1 MNKKLIAAILAAT
14 TALSAAPFA
23 LAENDEN
30 TNDKVEIAFNVGD
43 SILKI
48 NGIETEVETPYVTE
62 NNTTLVPLRV
72 ITEAFGAKVDWDGD
86 TQKITLTYPAVNI
99 ELQIGNI
106 VATVNDHTEALL
118 ESPALSENGVTMVPL
133 RFISETFGLWF
144 GIGAT
149 VGYDNDTQAI
159 LVTKENMDNSS
170 TVTGITDMTKTG
182 DSYYLWSI
190 DTPTQMKMAD
200 RTLDA
205 MTTKFV
211 ADDESSM
218 YIDVYPI
225 TEDTVDFDEE
235 YSKRKDSFSSY
246 TLINAENLPE
256 SNGTQHMHFQAKNK
270 EQIIDFHE
278 YYTKDYRYLI
288 TSLIKINDDTSTKD
302 MILSLVDSFKIGKID
317 NETYD
322 LSTVKTEGTRQYREI
337 TDDTYKVSF
346 YVPANYQME
355 DDNTENEF
363 TFYEPKNESTSH
375 ISLGIYSKTG
385 DTTAYSL
392 ATNDHAIREKYA
404 STKYSTLTPVSET
417 GTNSYKYT
425 QTISGSTD
433 SDLYTVDTFFEKGDY
448 VYNFAVTTNLDYDEM
463 ELNTILN
470 SIKAEELDSSKIGK
484 LMRNDPE
491 DTLNTA
497 KVGDY
502 QFSIPA
508 SWKLFSKTSQG
519 SSYTNVSYVNT
530 YTTSGIIYAS
540 MTGSDFKQTNL
551 STVAN
556 SYSKSITQDD
566 EHEMFKKVEYT
577 SINGKRYAYFTYTT
591 TSKADYKSY
600 GTVYM
605 TCDNGTAH
613 IFTLIQNEV
622 FYGSAEIDDFIDIV
636 NSFQSK

>member
-1 MNKKLIAAILAAT
+1 M
-14 TALSAAPFA
+14 
-23 LAENDEN
+23 
-30 TNDKVEIAFNVGD
+30 
-43 SILKI
+43 
-48 NGIETEVETPYVTE
+48 
-62 NNTTLVPLRV
+62 VPLRV

-106 VATVNDHTEALL
+106 VATVNDHTETLL

-133 RFISETFGLWF
+133 RFISETF
-144 GIGAT
+144 GAT

-225 TEDTVDFDEE
+225 TENTVDFDEE

-246 TLINAENLPE
+246 TLINAEKLPE

-363 TFYEPKNESTSH
+363 TFYEPKNESKAH

>member
-106 VATVNDHTEALL
+106 VATVNDHTETLL
-118 ESPALSENGVTMVPL
+118 ES
-133 RFISETFGLWF
+133 
-144 GIGAT
+144 
-149 VGYDNDTQAI
+149 

-235 YSKRKDSFSSY
+235 YSKKKDFFSSY
-246 TLINAENLPE
+246 TLINAEKLPE

-302 MILSLVDSFKIGKID
+302 MILSVVDSFKIGKID

-392 ATNDHAIREKYA
+392 ATHDHAIREK
-404 STKYSTLTPVSET
+404 
-417 GTNSYKYT
+417 
-425 QTISGSTD
+425 
-433 SDLYTVDTFFEKGDY
+433 
-448 VYNFAVTTNLDYDEM
+448 
-463 ELNTILN
+463 
-470 SIKAEELDSSKIGK
+470 
-484 LMRNDPE
+484 
-491 DTLNTA
+491 
-497 KVGDY
+497 
-502 QFSIPA
+502 
-508 SWKLFSKTSQG
+508 
-519 SSYTNVSYVNT
+519 
-530 YTTSGIIYAS
+530 
-540 MTGSDFKQTNL
+540 
-551 STVAN
+551 
-556 SYSKSITQDD
+556 
-566 EHEMFKKVEYT
+566 
-577 SINGKRYAYFTYTT
+577 
-591 TSKADYKSY
+591 
-600 GTVYM
+600 
-605 TCDNGTAH
+605 
-613 IFTLIQNEV
+613 
-622 FYGSAEIDDFIDIV
+622 
-636 NSFQSK
+636 

>member
-23 LAENDEN
+23 LAEND
-30 TNDKVEIAFNVGD
+30 AFNVGD

-106 VATVNDHTEALL
+106 VATVNDHTETLL

-133 RFISETFGLWF
+133 RFISETF
-144 GIGAT
+144 GAT

-235 YSKRKDSFSSY
+235 YSKKKDFFSSY
-246 TLINAENLPE
+246 TLINAEKLPE

-302 MILSLVDSFKIGKID
+302 MILSVVDSFKIGKID

-392 ATNDHAIREKYA
+392 ATHDHAIREKYA

-491 DTLNTA
+491 DTLNKA

-508 SWKLFSKTSQG
+508 LWKLFSKASQG

-577 SINGKRYAYFTYTT
+577 LINGKRYAYFTYT

>member
-1 MNKKLIAAILAAT
+1 M
-14 TALSAAPFA
+14 
-23 LAENDEN
+23 
-30 TNDKVEIAFNVGD
+30 
-43 SILKI
+43 
-48 NGIETEVETPYVTE
+48 
-62 NNTTLVPLRV
+62 VPLRV

-106 VATVNDHTEALL
+106 VATVNDHTETLL

-133 RFISETFGLWF
+133 RFISETF
-144 GIGAT
+144 GAT

-246 TLINAENLPE
+246 TLINAEKLPE

-392 ATNDHAIREKYA
+392 ATHDHAIREKYA

-508 SWKLFSKTSQG
+508 SWKLFSKASQG

-591 TSKADYKSY
+591 TSKADNKSY

>member
-14 TALSAAPFA
+14 TTLSAAPFA

-106 VATVNDHTEALL
+106 VATVNDHTETLL

-133 RFISETFGLWF
+133 RFISETF
-144 GIGAT
+144 GAT

-225 TEDTVDFDEE
+225 TENTVDFDEE

-246 TLINAENLPE
+246 TLINAEKLPE

-363 TFYEPKNESTSH
+363 TFYEP
-375 ISLGIYSKTG
+375 YSKTG

-404 STKYSTLTPVSET
+404 STKYSTLTSVSET

>member
-1 MNKKLIAAILAAT
+1 MEVDLQLVEHKTGQRTQTQREDDLHQRLHDDAERVDAAL
-14 TALSAAPFA
+14 LQRVRH
-23 LAENDEN
+23 AERGREEDEA
-30 TNDKVEIAFNVGD
+30 DGVV
-43 SILKI
+43 
-48 NGIETEVETPYVTE
+48 
-62 NNTTLVPLRV
+62 
-72 ITEAFGAKVDWDGD
+72 DGD
-86 TQKITLTYPAVNI
+86 HHQQQMGQRAVGLVLLDDHQGRGRGRGRCDRTQRDGRGHGDDIRAEQVQDDQCEI
-99 ELQIGNI
+99 HQRGGDDGLQ
-106 VATVNDHTEALL
+106 D
-118 ESPALSENGVTMVPL
+118 
-133 RFISETFGLWF
+133 
-144 GIGAT
+144 
-149 VGYDNDTQAI
+149 
-159 LVTKENMDNSS
+159 
-170 TVTGITDMTKTG
+170 
-182 DSYYLWSI
+182 
-190 DTPTQMKMAD
+190 AD
-200 RTLDA
+200 RDGLPA
-205 MTTKFV
+205 HVFQRGQTKFV

-218 YIDVYPI
+218 YIEVYPI

-246 TLINAENLPE
+246 TLINAEKLPE

-270 EQIIDFHE
+270 EQIIDLHE
-278 YYTKDYRYLI
+278 YYAKNYKYLVL
-288 TSLIKINDDTSTKD
+288 SMIKINDDTSTKD

-322 LSTVKTEGTRQYREI
+322 LSTVKTEGTRKYREI

-392 ATNDHAIREKYA
+392 ATHDHAIREKYA

-448 VYNFAVTTNLDYDEM
+448 VYNFAITTNLDYDEM

-508 SWKLFSKTSQG
+508 SWKLFSKASQG

-613 IFTLIQNEV
+613 IFTLIQDEV

>member
-1 MNKKLIAAILAAT
+1 M
-14 TALSAAPFA
+14 
-23 LAENDEN
+23 
-30 TNDKVEIAFNVGD
+30 
-43 SILKI
+43 
-48 NGIETEVETPYVTE
+48 
-62 NNTTLVPLRV
+62 VPLRV

-106 VATVNDHTEALL
+106 VATVNDHTETLL

-133 RFISETFGLWF
+133 RFISETF
-144 GIGAT
+144 GAT

-246 TLINAENLPE
+246 TLINAEKLPE

-484 LMRNDPE
+484 LMRNAPE

-508 SWKLFSKTSQG
+508 SWKLFSKASQG

-591 TSKADYKSY
+591 TSKADNKSY

>member
-14 TALSAAPFA
+14 TTLSATPFA
-23 LAENDEN
+23 FAENNE
-30 TNDKVEIAFNVGD
+30 NDKVEIAFNVGD

-48 NGIETEVETPYVTE
+48 NGVETEVETPYVTE

-72 ITEAFGAKVDWDGD
+72 ITEAFGAEVNWDGS
-86 TQKITLTYPAVNI
+86 TQKITLTYPSVNI

-106 VATVNDHTEALL
+106 IATVNDHTEKLL

-133 RFISETFGLWF
+133 RFISETFG
-144 GIGAT
+144 AT

-159 LVTKENMDNSS
+159 LVTKEKMDNSS
-170 TVTGITDMTKTG
+170 TVSGITDMTKTG

-205 MTTKFV
+205 VSTEFV

-218 YIDVYPI
+218 YIDVYPV
-225 TEDTVDFDEE
+225 TDSTVDFDEE
-235 YSKRKDSFSSY
+235 YSNRKDSFSSY
-246 TLINAENLPE
+246 TLINAEKLPE
-256 SNGTQHMHFQAKNK
+256 SNGIQHMHLQAKDK

-278 YYTKDYRYLI
+278 YYTKEYRYLI
-288 TSLIKINDDTSTKD
+288 TSYIKINDDTSIKD
-302 MILSLVDSFKIGKID
+302 MMLSIINSFKIGKLD
-317 NETYD
+317 NQTYD
-322 LSTVKTEGTRQYREI
+322 LSTVKVNGTRKYREI

-346 YVPANYQME
+346 YVPANYQM
-355 DDNTENEF
+355 DSDNPENEF
-363 TFYEPKNESTSH
+363 TFYEPNAKSKVNIKLS
-375 ISLGIYSKTG
+375 IYSKTG

-392 ATNDHAIREKYA
+392 AAHDYAVREKYA
-404 STKYSTLTPVSET
+404 SKKYSTLTPVSET

-425 QTISGSTD
+425 QTISGTKD
-433 SDLYTVDTFFEKGDY
+433 SDLYSVDTFFEKGDY
-448 VYNFAVTTNLDYDEM
+448 VYNFTVTTSTDYDEM

-491 DTLNTA
+491 DTLTTA

-508 SWKLFSKTSQG
+508 SWKRVAKTTQR
-519 SSYTNVSYVNT
+519 VSYVNT
-530 YTTSGIIYAS
+530 YTTSGILYS
-540 MTGSDFKQTNL
+540 CLYDSDFKQGNL

-556 SYSKSITQDD
+556 AYSKNITQDD
-566 EHEMFKKVEYT
+566 EHEMFNKIDYT
-577 SINGKRYAYFTYTT
+577 SIDGKRYAYFTYTT

-600 GTVYM
+600 ATVYL

-613 IFTLIQNEV
+613 IFTFIQDEV
-622 FYGSAEIDDFIDIV
+622 FYGSAEINEFDDIIK
-636 NSFQSK
+636 SFKKKSN

>member
-106 VATVNDHTEALL
+106 VATVNDHTETLL

-133 RFISETFGLWF
+133 RFISETF
-144 GIGAT
+144 GAT

-170 TVTGITDMTKTG
+170 TVTGITDMTRTG

-190 DTPTQMKMAD
+190 DTPTQMKMDD

-205 MTTKFV
+205 VTTKFV

-246 TLINAENLPE
+246 TLINAEKLPE
-256 SNGTQHMHFQAKNK
+256 SNGTQHMRFQAKNK

-346 YVPANYQME
+346 YVPADYQMDE
-355 DDNTENEF
+355 DNPENES
-363 TFYEPKNESTSH
+363 KAH
-375 ISLGIYSKTG
+375 ISLSIYSKTG

-508 SWKLFSKTSQG
+508 SWKLFSKASQG

>member
-72 ITEAFGAKVDWDGD
+72 ITEAFGAKVDWD
-86 TQKITLTYPAVNI
+86 VNI

-106 VATVNDHTEALL
+106 VATVNDHTETLL

-133 RFISETFGLWF
+133 RFISETF
-144 GIGAT
+144 GAT

-246 TLINAENLPE
+246 TLINAEKLPE

-270 EQIIDFHE
+270 EQ
-278 YYTKDYRYLI
+278 
-288 TSLIKINDDTSTKD
+288 INDDTSTKD

-363 TFYEPKNESTSH
+363 TMMSLSPAPKSAE
-375 ISLGIYSKTG
+375 G
-385 DTTAYSL
+385 
-392 ATNDHAIREKYA
+392 R
-404 STKYSTLTPVSET
+404 TLF
-417 GTNSYKYT
+417 
-425 QTISGSTD
+425 
-433 SDLYTVDTFFEKGDY
+433 LFFH
-448 VYNFAVTTNLDYDEM
+448 
-463 ELNTILN
+463 
-470 SIKAEELDSSKIGK
+470 
-484 LMRNDPE
+484 
-491 DTLNTA
+491 
-497 KVGDY
+497 
-502 QFSIPA
+502 
-508 SWKLFSKTSQG
+508 
-519 SSYTNVSYVNT
+519 
-530 YTTSGIIYAS
+530 
-540 MTGSDFKQTNL
+540 NL
-551 STVAN
+551 ST
-556 SYSKSITQDD
+556 
-566 EHEMFKKVEYT
+566 
-577 SINGKRYAYFTYTT
+577 
-591 TSKADYKSY
+591 
-600 GTVYM
+600 
-605 TCDNGTAH
+605 
-613 IFTLIQNEV
+613 
-622 FYGSAEIDDFIDIV
+622 
-636 NSFQSK
+636 SFFRNISRLPAPVPQ

>member
-1 MNKKLIAAILAAT
+1 
-14 TALSAAPFA
+14 
-23 LAENDEN
+23 
-30 TNDKVEIAFNVGD
+30 
-43 SILKI
+43 
-48 NGIETEVETPYVTE
+48 
-62 NNTTLVPLRV
+62 
-72 ITEAFGAKVDWDGD
+72 
-86 TQKITLTYPAVNI
+86 
-99 ELQIGNI
+99 
-106 VATVNDHTEALL
+106 
-118 ESPALSENGVTMVPL
+118 
-133 RFISETFGLWF
+133 
-144 GIGAT
+144 
-149 VGYDNDTQAI
+149 
-159 LVTKENMDNSS
+159 
-170 TVTGITDMTKTG
+170 
-182 DSYYLWSI
+182 
-190 DTPTQMKMAD
+190 
-200 RTLDA
+200 
-205 MTTKFV
+205 
-211 ADDESSM
+211 M

-246 TLINAENLPE
+246 TLINAEKLPE

-392 ATNDHAIREKYA
+392 ATHDHAIREKYA

>member
-48 NGIETEVETPYVTE
+48 NGVETEVETPYVTE

-106 VATVNDHTEALL
+106 VATVNDHTETLL

-133 RFISETFGLWF
+133 RFISETF
-144 GIGAT
+144 GAT

-170 TVTGITDMTKTG
+170 TVTGITDMTRTG

-190 DTPTQMKMAD
+190 DTPTQMKMDD

-205 MTTKFV
+205 VTTKFV

-218 YIDVYPI
+218 YIEVYPI

-246 TLINAENLPE
+246 TLINAEKLPE

-491 DTLNTA
+491 DTLTTV
-497 KVGDY
+497 KVDNY
-502 QFSIPA
+502 QFSVPA
-508 SWKLFSKTSQG
+508 SWKPLAKSNQG
-519 SSYTNVSYVNT
+519 ISYTNT
-530 YTTSGIIYAS
+530 YTTSGIIYS
-540 MTGSDFKQTNL
+540 YQNNSEFKQTNL
-551 STVAN
+551 SSVAN
-556 SYSKSITQDD
+556 AYSKYLTQD
-566 EHEMFKKVEYT
+566 EANEIYKKIEYT
-577 SINGKRYAYFTYTT
+577 SINGKRYAYFTVTT
-591 TSKADYKSY
+591 KSKSDSKTY
-600 GTVYM
+600 GTVYI

-622 FYGSAEIDDFIDIV
+622 FYGSAETNDFEDIV
-636 NSFQSK
+636 SSLQSK

>member
-1 MNKKLIAAILAAT
+1 MPQQQLL
-14 TALSAAPFA
+14 
-23 LAENDEN
+23 
-30 TNDKVEIAFNVGD
+30 GD

-86 TQKITLTYPAVNI
+86 TQKITLAYPAVNI

-106 VATVNDHTEALL
+106 VATVNDHTETLL

-133 RFISETFGLWF
+133 RFISETF
-144 GIGAT
+144 GAT

-170 TVTGITDMTKTG
+170 TVTGITDMTRTG

-190 DTPTQMKMAD
+190 DTPTQMKMDD

-205 MTTKFV
+205 VTTKFV

-218 YIDVYPI
+218 YIEVYPI

-235 YSKRKDSFSSY
+235 YSKRKDSFSLY
-246 TLINAENLPE
+246 TLINAEKLPE

-270 EQIIDFHE
+270 EQIIDLHE
-278 YYTKDYRYLI
+278 YYAKNYKYLVL
-288 TSLIKINDDTSTKD
+288 SMIKINDDTSTKD

-322 LSTVKTEGTRQYREI
+322 LSTVKTEGTRKYREI

-392 ATNDHAIREKYA
+392 ATHDHAIREKYA
-404 STKYSTLTPVSET
+404 STKYSTLTPVLET

-448 VYNFAVTTNLDYDEM
+448 VYNFAITTNLDYDEM

-508 SWKLFSKTSQG
+508 SWKLFSKASQG

-613 IFTLIQNEV
+613 IFTLIQDEV

>member
-1 MNKKLIAAILAAT
+1 M
-14 TALSAAPFA
+14 
-23 LAENDEN
+23 
-30 TNDKVEIAFNVGD
+30 
-43 SILKI
+43 
-48 NGIETEVETPYVTE
+48 
-62 NNTTLVPLRV
+62 VPLRV

-106 VATVNDHTEALL
+106 VATVNDHTETLL

-133 RFISETFGLWF
+133 RFISETF
-144 GIGAT
+144 GAT

-218 YIDVYPI
+218 YIEVYPI

-246 TLINAENLPE
+246 TLINAEKLPE

-270 EQIIDFHE
+270 EQIIDLHE
-278 YYTKDYRYLI
+278 YYAKNYKYLVL
-288 TSLIKINDDTSTKD
+288 SMIKINDDTSTKD

-392 ATNDHAIREKYA
+392 ATHDHAIREKYA

-448 VYNFAVTTNLDYDEM
+448 VYNFAITTNLDYDEM

-508 SWKLFSKTSQG
+508 SWKLFSKASQG

-613 IFTLIQNEV
+613 IFTLIQDEV

>member
-106 VATVNDHTEALL
+106 VATVNDHTETLL

-133 RFISETFGLWF
+133 RFISETF
-144 GIGAT
+144 GAT

-246 TLINAENLPE
+246 TLINAEKLPE

-270 EQIIDFHE
+270 EQIIDFH
-278 YYTKDYRYLI
+278 DYRYLI

-392 ATNDHAIREKYA
+392 ATHDHAIREKYA

-508 SWKLFSKTSQG
+508 SWKLFSKASQG

-591 TSKADYKSY
+591 TSKADNKSY

>member
-1 MNKKLIAAILAAT
+1 M
-14 TALSAAPFA
+14 
-23 LAENDEN
+23 
-30 TNDKVEIAFNVGD
+30 
-43 SILKI
+43 
-48 NGIETEVETPYVTE
+48 
-62 NNTTLVPLRV
+62 VPLRV

-106 VATVNDHTEALL
+106 VATVNDHTETLL

-133 RFISETFGLWF
+133 RFISETF
-144 GIGAT
+144 GAT

-235 YSKRKDSFSSY
+235 YSKR
-246 TLINAENLPE
+246 
-256 SNGTQHMHFQAKNK
+256 TQHMHFQAKNK

-392 ATNDHAIREKYA
+392 ATHDHAIREKYA

-508 SWKLFSKTSQG
+508 SWKLFSKASQG

-591 TSKADYKSY
+591 TSKADNKSY

>member
-48 NGIETEVETPYVTE
+48 NGVETEVETPYVTE

-106 VATVNDHTEALL
+106 VATVNDHTETLL

-133 RFISETFGLWF
+133 RFISETF
-144 GIGAT
+144 GAT

-218 YIDVYPI
+218 YIEVYPI

-246 TLINAENLPE
+246 TLINAEKLPE

-270 EQIIDFHE
+270 EQIIDLHE
-278 YYTKDYRYLI
+278 YYAKNYKYLVL
-288 TSLIKINDDTSTKD
+288 SMIKINDDTSTKD

-322 LSTVKTEGTRQYREI
+322 LSTVKTEGTRKYREI
-337 TDDTYKVSF
+337 TDD
-346 YVPANYQME
+346 
-355 DDNTENEF
+355 
-363 TFYEPKNESTSH
+363 
-375 ISLGIYSKTG
+375 I
-385 DTTAYSL
+385 
-392 ATNDHAIREKYA
+392 
-404 STKYSTLTPVSET
+404 
-417 GTNSYKYT
+417 
-425 QTISGSTD
+425 
-433 SDLYTVDTFFEKGDY
+433 
-448 VYNFAVTTNLDYDEM
+448 
-463 ELNTILN
+463 
-470 SIKAEELDSSKIGK
+470 
-484 LMRNDPE
+484 
-491 DTLNTA
+491 
-497 KVGDY
+497 
-502 QFSIPA
+502 
-508 SWKLFSKTSQG
+508 
-519 SSYTNVSYVNT
+519 
-530 YTTSGIIYAS
+530 
-540 MTGSDFKQTNL
+540 
-551 STVAN
+551 
-556 SYSKSITQDD
+556 
-566 EHEMFKKVEYT
+566 
-577 SINGKRYAYFTYTT
+577 
-591 TSKADYKSY
+591 
-600 GTVYM
+600 
-605 TCDNGTAH
+605 
-613 IFTLIQNEV
+613 
-622 FYGSAEIDDFIDIV
+622 
-636 NSFQSK
+636 

>member
-1 MNKKLIAAILAAT
+1 MPQQQLFQQHL
-14 TALSAAPFA
+14 FA

-106 VATVNDHTEALL
+106 VATVNDHTETLL
-118 ESPALSENGVTMVPL
+118 ESPALSKNGVTMVPL
-133 RFISETFGLWF
+133 RFISETF
-144 GIGAT
+144 GAT

-218 YIDVYPI
+218 YIEVYPI

-246 TLINAENLPE
+246 TLINAEKLPE

-270 EQIIDFHE
+270 EQIIDLHE
-278 YYTKDYRYLI
+278 YYAKNYKYLVL
-288 TSLIKINDDTSTKD
+288 SMIKINNDTSTKD

-392 ATNDHAIREKYA
+392 ATHDHAIREKYA

-448 VYNFAVTTNLDYDEM
+448 VYNFAITTNLDYDEM

-508 SWKLFSKTSQG
+508 SWKLFSKASQG

-613 IFTLIQNEV
+613 IFTLIQDEV

>member
-1 MNKKLIAAILAAT
+1 M
-14 TALSAAPFA
+14 
-23 LAENDEN
+23 
-30 TNDKVEIAFNVGD
+30 
-43 SILKI
+43 
-48 NGIETEVETPYVTE
+48 
-62 NNTTLVPLRV
+62 TTLVPLRV

-106 VATVNDHTEALL
+106 VATVNDHTETLL

-133 RFISETFGLWF
+133 RFISETF
-144 GIGAT
+144 GAT

-246 TLINAENLPE
+246 TLINAEKLPE

-392 ATNDHAIREKYA
+392 ATHDHAIREKYA

-508 SWKLFSKTSQG
+508 SWKLFSKASQG
-519 SSYTNVSYVNT
+519 SSYTNVSHVNT

-591 TSKADYKSY
+591 TSKADNKSY

>member
-1 MNKKLIAAILAAT
+1 MNKKLIAAILAT
-14 TALSAAPFA
+14 TAALSAAPFA
-23 LAENDEN
+23 L
-30 TNDKVEIAFNVGD
+30 DKVEIAFNVGD

-106 VATVNDHTEALL
+106 VATVNDHTETLL

-133 RFISETFGLWF
+133 RFISETFG
-144 GIGAT
+144 AT
-149 VGYDNDTQAI
+149 VGYDNDTQVI

-218 YIDVYPI
+218 YIEVYPI

-246 TLINAENLPE
+246 TLINAEKLPE

-270 EQIIDFHE
+270 EQIIDLHE
-278 YYTKDYRYLI
+278 YYAKNYKYLVL
-288 TSLIKINDDTSTKD
+288 SMIKINDDTSTKD

-322 LSTVKTEGTRQYREI
+322 LSTVKTEGTRKYREI

-392 ATNDHAIREKYA
+392 ATHDHAIREKYA

-448 VYNFAVTTNLDYDEM
+448 VYNFAITTNLDYDEM

-508 SWKLFSKTSQG
+508 SWKLFSKASQG

-613 IFTLIQNEV
+613 IFTLIQDEV